1 MLCNK
6 MLDAL
11 NEPASLALNRSL
23 LAWVWRERGADVHV
37 AAIDVAC
44 GE

>member
-1 MLCNK
+1 

-37 AAIDVAC
+37 AAIDAAC

>member
-1 MLCNK
+1 MLYSK

-11 NEPASLALNRSL
+11 NAPASLALNRSL

-37 AAIDVAC
+37 AAIDAAC